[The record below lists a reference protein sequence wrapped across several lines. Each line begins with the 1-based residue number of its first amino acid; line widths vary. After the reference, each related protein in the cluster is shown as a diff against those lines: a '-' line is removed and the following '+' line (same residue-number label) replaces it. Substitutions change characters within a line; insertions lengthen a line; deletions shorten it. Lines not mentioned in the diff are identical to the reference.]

1 MATILCAW
9 YAVNNPER
17 DVLAEDL
24 NINVSGV
31 LTLTAAEV
39 R

>member
-17 DVLAEDL
+17 NPLQDDL
-24 NINVSGV
+24 NIKVSGGV
-31 LTLTAAEV
+31 
-39 R
+39 